1 MRISLSP
8 FGAISRQVRSR
19 FHESNI
25 TKHLR
30 SITIMLLLIAIPT
43 ATGFLSANIHDP
55 TLLPTV
61 IIMTLTAVI
70 TSTLTSKVKQT
81 AAQAQEKESE
91 SNILYQMT
99 NHQIFYSTSKTGG
112 LYALKRDK
120 SKKMAAVM
128 PLPFFKYL
136 VTIG

>member
-1 MRISLSP
+1 MNP
-8 FGAISRQVRSR
+8 
-19 FHESNI
+19 NI

-43 ATGFLSANIHDP
+43 AIGFLSANIHDP

-136 VTIG
+136 VTISLFLY